1 MKKLIFTVLPIV
13 ISLVAVLVGS
23 AIASEKYNKKPV
35 PLENKVDSVLS
46 YLKEN
51 AEQVDTFDIY
61 LKNIKELG
69 VVGTN
74 TLIIYDDPDA
84 GFDNELMQVVSPE
97 AGKLIF
103 NNMGKDIDSRL
114 IVIGG
119 EGLPK
124 VTLLPNK

>member
-1 MKKLIFTVLPIV
+1 MKKLTIIV
-13 ISLVAVLVGS
+13 IIAISLISVI
-23 AIASEKYNKKPV
+23 AITAYATEHSHKQPV

-84 GFDNELMQVVSPE
+84 GFDNELMRVVSPE

-114 IVIGG
+114 IVIGS

>member
-1 MKKLIFTVLPIV
+1 MKKLTIIV
-13 ISLVAVLVGS
+13 IIAISLISVI
-23 AIASEKYNKKPV
+23 AITAYATEHPPKQPV
-35 PLENKVDSVLS
+35 PLENKEDSVLS

-61 LKNIKELG
+61 LENIKELG

-84 GFDNELMQVVSPE
+84 GFNNELMQVISPE
-97 AGKLIF
+97 AGKVIF